1 MIIDLTTTLF
11 LILLFVGSLL
21 ALIIKKAKKISTK
34 YWVIFT
40 FIVYILCLAKITIF
54 PIYIFDQETLQR
66 AKEGITDYIIYYQL
80 IPFHSIQN
88 YLITNAYIQ
97 IIGNLVLLA
106 PLVVYIEIFFHSRLS
121 YMREILVAFVCSL
134 LIETIQLIINICTE
148 FPSRVADID
157 DLILNTIGSI
167 VMICIV
173 YFIKKII
180 TKKPKLMNNLLC
192 CLYNK

>member
-1 MIIDLTTTLF
+1 M
-11 LILLFVGSLL
+11 